1 MVDATWSRRSLL
13 KGAVGAGALAAT
25 GGIVAACSTDTS
37 APNGTA
43 SPNAEV
49 NGRSGFAMPAEI
61 ESSAGVLRAELV
73 CTSSTSVI
81 GGTSVRTMTYGA
93 TAPGPTLR
101 ARPGDTLRIT
111 LVNNLAEATSG
122 GGMMMGGGQGNGGMQ
137 GQGMSDNG
145 TNLHTHGLHVSPSG
159 NSDNVFLDVAR
170 GARQE
175 YEIAIPADH
184 WGGLN
189 WYHPHR
195 HGAVSHQV
203 LGGMAGAI
211 VIAGPLDEVP
221 EVREAGEDLLV
232 LQRIQDGPAM
242 LVRMA
247 EMHDD
252 RSLSLSGNPLFT
264 VNGVVAPQLQMR
276 PGEVRRWRIVNADPI
291 DYFDLTLLDAKGRS
305 LPGGLKFL
313 ARDGMTLP
321 KLVESDSHVMVP
333 GNRFDVLV
341 QAPATPGTFS
351 LVGRTATG
359 FGQPDVTFATVVV
372 SGSPVKMGLPTKL
385 PAQITPIPASAVTQR
400 QVVEFGSWGNAM
412 TVNGLTFD
420 QGPSVVEL
428 KLGTVAEWEVRNLS
442 DQPHAFHIHTN
453 PFYVVAE
460 NGRPVAEP
468 AFWDTYPI
476 PPATGPTT
484 PGSITVRM
492 APTDFTG
499 KIVMHC
505 HILPHEDAGMM
516 AVVNLV

>member
-1 MVDATWSRRSLL
+1 MLRVLGTIYPLGYTHNLMAQGLDGNGGVRMGDPAWSRRSLL
-13 KGAVGAGALAAT
+13 KGAAGAGALAAT
-25 GGIVAACSTDTS
+25 AGVIAACSSETS
-37 APNGTA
+37 APVGTA
-43 SPNAEV
+43 SPGTAPT
-49 NGRSGFAMPAEI
+49 GGSGLVVPTQI

-73 CTSSTSVI
+73 CNGSTSVI
-81 GGTSVRTMTYGA
+81 SGNSIRTMTYGA
-93 TAPGPTLR
+93 AAPGPTLR
-101 ARPGDTLRIT
+101 ARPGDTLRIA
-111 LVNNLAEATSG
+111 LVNNLPESSSG

-170 GARQE
+170 GAQQQ

-203 LGGMAGAI
+203 LGGMSGAI
-211 VIAGPLDEVP
+211 IISGPLDDVP
-221 EVREAGEDLLV
+221 QVREAGEDLMV
-232 LQRIQDGPAM
+232 LQRIQDGPPM

-252 RSLSLSGNPLFT
+252 RSLSLSGTPLFT

-291 DYFDLTLLDAKGRS
+291 DYFNLTLMDAKGMS
-305 LPGGLKFL
+305 IPGGLKFL

-321 KLVESDSHVMVP
+321 ALVEADSHVMVP
-333 GNRFDVLV
+333 GNRFDLLV

-359 FGQPDVTFATVVV
+359 FGQPDITFVRVTVT
-372 SGSPVKMGLPTKL
+372 GSPVKMGLPTKL
-385 PAQITPIPASAVTQR
+385 PAQVKPIPAAAVTQR

-428 KLGTVAEWEVRNLS
+428 KLGTVVEWEVRNLS

-453 PFYVVAE
+453 PFYVVA
-460 NGRPVAEP
+460 
-468 AFWDTYPI
+468 
-476 PPATGPTT
+476 
-484 PGSITVRM
+484 
-492 APTDFTG
+492 
-499 KIVMHC
+499 
-505 HILPHEDAGMM
+505 
-516 AVVNLV
+516 